1 MKFSCF
7 QGDLIN
13 SINTVQ
19 KAISN
24 KSNMEVLKGILITV
38 ENDKIK
44 FTGNDSNLAIE
55 VIIEAQ
61 IEKEGVIV
69 LDSRLFGDIIR
80 KLPNATVDFT
90 LNNNFIEIEC
100 LYSNFKLIT
109 LNAEE
114 YPKLPIVENSQNLII
129 NREIIKN
136 MIKQTIFSVSSDETR
151 PILTGSLFE
160 IKDNKASLV
169 SIDGYRLAL
178 KSVQIDTDKESKTV
192 IPGKTLNEL
201 MKILSNSSEEELI
214 IKITDKYISFEI
226 ENIKIISKILE
237 GEFIKYNQIIP
248 TDFNTEIIINTNEFY
263 NGIERASLMAR
274 ETKSSIIKMSFKDQF
289 IEISSI
295 SEIGSVMDKVKI
307 KIKGDKF
314 DIGFNPKYLLDVLRV
329 IDSEEVILELSSSLS
344 PCIVK
349 PVDNNEY
356 IYLVLPVRMSN

>member
-7 QGDLIN
+7 QSDLIN

-38 ENDKIK
+38 ENNKIK
-44 FTGNDSNLAIE
+44 LTGNDSNLSIE

-61 IEKEGVIV
+61 IEQEGVIV
-69 LDSRLFGDIIR
+69 LDSKLFCDIIR
-80 KLPNATVDFT
+80 KLPNATVDFN
-90 LNNNFIEIEC
+90 LNNNFVEIEC
-100 LYSNFKLIT
+100 LYSKFKLIT

-114 YPKLPIVENSQNLII
+114 YPKLPTVENSHSLVV

-136 MIKQTIFSVSSDETR
+136 MIKQTIFSVSTDETR

-178 KSVQIDTDKESKTV
+178 KSVQIDSDRDSKTV

-248 TDFNTEIIINTNEFY
+248 TDFNTEIVINTNEFY

-274 ETKSSIIKMSFKDQF
+274 ETKSSIIKMSLQDKF
-289 IEISSI
+289 IEITSI
-295 SEIGSVMDKVKI
+295 SEIGSVIDKVKM
-307 KIKGDKF
+307 KIEGDKF

-329 IDSEEVILELSSSLS
+329 IDSEEVVLELSSSLS
-344 PCIVK
+344 PCIIK
-349 PVDNNEY
+349 PVDDNEY

>member
-1 MKFSCF
+1 M
-7 QGDLIN
+7 
-13 SINTVQ
+13 
-19 KAISN
+19 
-24 KSNMEVLKGILITV
+24 
-38 ENDKIK
+38 
-44 FTGNDSNLAIE
+44 TGNDSNLAIE

-90 LNNNFIEIEC
+90 LNNNFVEIEC

-114 YPKLPIVENSQNLII
+114 YPKLPIVENSQKLIV

-178 KSVQIDTDKESKTV
+178 KSVQIDTDRESKTV

-274 ETKSSIIKMSFKDQF
+274 ETKSSIIKKSFKDQF

-295 SEIGSVMDKVKI
+295 SEIGSVMDKVKM
-307 KIKGDKF
+307 KIEGDKF

-349 PVDNNEY
+349 PVDDNEY

>member
-44 FTGNDSNLAIE
+44 LTGNDSNLAIE

-90 LNNNFIEIEC
+90 LNNNFVEIEC

-114 YPKLPIVENSQNLII
+114 YPKLPIVENSQKLIV

-178 KSVQIDTDKESKTV
+178 KSVQIDTDRESKTV

-295 SEIGSVMDKVKI
+295 SEIGSVMDKVKM
-307 KIKGDKF
+307 KIEGDKF

-349 PVDNNEY
+349 PVDDNEY